1 MELTRNVPTMTTIN
15 ISLPDELLAQARQ
28 YVSDGWT
35 TDINELLANALRRYL
50 ESHDSVITEGFVR
63 EDIAWGLHGDD

>member
-1 MELTRNVPTMTTIN
+1 MTTIN
-15 ISLPDELLAQARQ
+15 VSLPDELLAQAQQ

-35 TDINELLANALRRYL
+35 ADMNELLALALRRYL
-50 ESHDSVITEGFVR
+50 ESRDSVIVEGFVR